1 MSLGEY
7 TVAETDQIQSLD
19 SAKILPD
26 SLTCQPR
33 IFSPKGNSC
42 NTHTNISFVLDQ
54 FANVS
59 IKVYS
64 VSGQLVNWIA
74 EEMVFNA
81 GKQAI
86 IWDGTSNNSDIV
98 ATGLYVVSVIVGEQI
113 HSKVVNIWN
122 Y

>member
-33 IFSPKGNSC
+33 VFSPKGNSY
-42 NTHTNISFVLDQ
+42 NTHANISFVLDQ
-54 FANVS
+54 PANVS
-59 IKVYS
+59 IQVYS
-64 VSGQLVNWIA
+64 VSGQLVNSIA
-74 EEMVFNA
+74 EETVFNV
-81 GKQAI
+81 GKQAVS
-86 IWDGTSNNSDIV
+86 WDGTSNNGDIV
-98 ATGLYVVSVIVGEQI
+98 ATGLYVVAVPAGEQT

>member
-33 IFSPKGNSC
+33 FFSPKGNVC

-54 FANVS
+54 PANVS

-64 VSGQLVNWIA
+64 VSGQLGNWIA
-74 EEMVFNA
+74 EETVFNA

-86 IWDGTSNNSDIV
+86 SWDGTSNNGDIV
-98 ATGLYVVSVIVGEQI
+98 ATGLYVVAVTVGEQT